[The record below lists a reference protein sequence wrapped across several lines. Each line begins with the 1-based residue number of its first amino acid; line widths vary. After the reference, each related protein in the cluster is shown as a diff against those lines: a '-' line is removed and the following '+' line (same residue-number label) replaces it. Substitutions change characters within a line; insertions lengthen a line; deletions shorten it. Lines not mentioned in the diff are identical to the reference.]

1 MGLLSGTKEEAM
13 KVTVNIDCTPLE
25 AREFMGLPNVQ
36 PMQEN
41 VMKQLETQ
49 MMDNISKMSPDAML
63 KNWMSFAPEQFQD
76 LFKMAFGAGKSK

>member
-1 MGLLSGTKEEAM
+1 M

-49 MMDNISKMSPDAML
+49 MLENIGNLSPEAIL
-63 KNWMSFAPEQFQD
+63 KNWMAFAPE
-76 LFKMAFGAGKSK
+76 

>member
-1 MGLLSGTKEEAM
+1 M
-13 KVTVNIDCTPLE
+13 KVTVNIDCTPME

-41 VMKQLETQ
+41 VMKELEKQ
-49 MMDNISKMSPDAML
+49 MLDNIAKMSPEAML

-76 LFKMAFGAGKSK
+76 FFKSFSSAKVGK

>member
-1 MGLLSGTKEEAM
+1 M

-41 VMKQLETQ
+41 VMKQLEQQ
-49 MMDNISKMSPDAML
+49 MMDNLGKMTPDAML
-63 KNWMSFAPEQFQD
+63 RNWMSFAPEQFQD
-76 LFKMAFGAGKSK
+76 LFKMTFGAGKSK